1 MYVLRNSGTNGNK
14 KWIFTK
20 VGGTGWGCQNIA
32 IDLLDLSIPIFNYK
46 KEDARPRQITF
57 KAT

>member
-20 VGGTGWGCQNIA
+20 VGGTGWGCQNNA
-32 IDLLDLSIPIFNYK
+32 IDLLDLSIPIFN
-46 KEDARPRQITF
+46 
-57 KAT
+57 